1 VLKKTTIVLADEHT
15 LFREGIA
22 ALCEATRQY
31 RIVGQA
37 GDGQSASRIISS
49 LAPDVAIL
57 DLGLPK
63 LYALAVIQKAR
74 LAESFP
80 KFLVLSTRRDRKT
93 VLEALRA
100 GANGYLLKND
110 PASCLFQALREILAG
125 SIYVSPQFELVNV
138 FKGTAAA
145 RRQSSSYEQLSPREH
160 QVFTLLV
167 QGLRGKEIA
176 DRLDL
181 SEKTV
186 STYRTNL
193 MSKLNIYDVPGLVK
207 FAVRRKLIPLR

>member
-1 VLKKTTIVLADEHT
+1 VSKKTTIVLADEQT

-31 RIVGQA
+31 RVTGHA
-37 GDGQSASRIISS
+37 ADGRSAIKMIAA
-49 LAPDVAIL
+49 LAPDIAIL

-74 LAESFP
+74 VADSYP

-93 VLEALRA
+93 VLEVLRA
-100 GANGYLLKND
+100 GANGYLLKSD
-110 PASCLFQALREILAG
+110 PASCLLRALQEIMAG
-125 SIYVSPQFELVNV
+125 SIFVSPQFELVKV
-138 FKGTAAA
+138 FKRTPAGLWRA
-145 RRQSSSYEQLSPREH
+145 SYDQLSAREH

-181 SEKTV
+181 NQKTV
-186 STYRTNL
+186 STYRANL
-193 MSKLNIYDVPGLVK
+193 MSKLNIYDVAGLVK
-207 FAVRRKLIPLR
+207 FAVRKKLIPLR